1 VWHYFNGVLIFNKKT
16 IVKLGGDTNMKRN
29 FLLAIA
35 VTALMVTSTIA
46 QAADVT
52 FGGEFRPRINLD
64 QDSSNNTN
72 TTTIFDTRV
81 RLNAKAKVNANTE
94 VFMQLQSIGE
104 WGVDAGATTDQRG
117 TRQSNGGG
125 ADQANDSLSDVGFHQ
140 AFITFKNF
148 AGMSADA
155 KIGRQEIIFDGHR
168 LFGNTL
174 WTQGAQSHD
183 AIRLTH
189 TGGNHT
195 VNYAWI
201 TANEV
206 TATTNALGDSSSQVH
221 VLHTKTQGVL
231 GGALSGLFTY
241 TADGQTAGAN
251 SVASS
256 MGDTM
261 NWYTVGARQAGKLAG
276 LDYRV
281 EYYHQFGD
289 AGTIASQSGYGITG
303 ANDSG
308 DSADRDAY
316 MIGARLGKTFANK
329 AGITLWYDYLS
340 GVDDDDQADGDWGA
354 FDTMY
359 DTGHKY
365 YGYMDMYLN
374 RTGAHTNFYGLQD
387 FAIKAKMPI
396 NEATTLKADFHHF
409 RTATN
414 LEDGDATS
422 LMASRADAP
431 GEVNSQMDSDLGS
444 EVDITVVHKYDAN
457 TVVTLGLSRYLTTQ
471 TFSQVNGFGNA
482 GSNANDNANW
492 AYLMVHTK
500 F

>member
-1 VWHYFNGVLIFNKKT
+1 
-16 IVKLGGDTNMKRN
+16 MKRN

-46 QAADVT
+46 QAADIK
-52 FGGEFRPRINLD
+52 FGGEFRPRLNLD
-64 QDSSNNTN
+64 QGSTADTN
-72 TTTIFDTRV
+72 GSLLWDTRV
-81 RLNAKAKVNANTE
+81 RLNATANVNANTE
-94 VFMQLQSIGE
+94 VFMQLQSVGE
-104 WGVDAGATTDQRG
+104 WGVDTADSG

-125 ADQANDSLSDVGFHQ
+125 GTQANDILSDVGFHQ

-148 AGMSADA
+148 AGQAVDA
-155 KIGRQEIIFDGHR
+155 KVGRQEIIFDGHR

-195 VNYAWI
+195 INYAWI
-201 TANEV
+201 TANEI
-206 TATTNALGDSSSQVH
+206 TGTTNALGDSTSQVH

-231 GGALSGLFTY
+231 GGALSGYLTY
-241 TADGQTAGAN
+241 SRDSQAAGAN

-256 MGDTM
+256 FEDTM
-261 NWYTVGARQAGKLAG
+261 DWFTVGARQAGKLGG

-289 AGTIASQSGYGITG
+289 AGTIASASGYGITG
-303 ANDSG
+303 ASDTG
-308 DSADRDAY
+308 DSVDRDANLVG
-316 MIGARLGKTFANK
+316 IRLGKTFANK
-329 AGITLWYDYLS
+329 ASVTLWYDRLS

-365 YGYMDMYLN
+365 YGYQDMYLN
-374 RTGAHTNFYGLQD
+374 RAGTNTNYYGLQD
-387 FAIKAKMPI
+387 IALKTKMPI
-396 NEATTLKADFHHF
+396 SESTTLKADLHHF
-409 RTATN
+409 RTATD
-414 LEDGDATS
+414 LTGSDADGII
-422 LMASRADAP
+422 ASRADGA
-431 GEVNSQMDSDLGS
+431 GQVNGAMDNDLGT

-457 TVVTLGLSRYLTTQ
+457 TVVSLGLSRYLTTQ

-482 GSNANDNANW
+482 GSNANDDANW
-492 AYLMVHTK
+492 AYLMAHTK

>member
-1 VWHYFNGVLIFNKKT
+1 
-16 IVKLGGDTNMKRN
+16 MKRN

-35 VTALMVTSTIA
+35 VTALMVTSSIA

-52 FGGEFRPRINLD
+52 FGGEFRPRLNVD
-64 QDSSNNTN
+64 QDSTTDTN
-72 TTTIFDTRV
+72 TTTLVDTRV
-81 RLNAKAKVNANTE
+81 RLNATAKVNANTE
-94 VFMQLQSIGE
+94 VFMQLQSVGE
-104 WGVDAGATTDQRG
+104 WGTDSADSNYG

-125 ADQANDSLSDVGFHQ
+125 GDQANDVLSDVGFHQ
-140 AFITFKNF
+140 AFITFKNV
-148 AGMSADA
+148 AGQSFDA
-155 KIGRQEIIFDGHR
+155 KIGRQEIIWDGHR
-168 LFGNTL
+168 IFGNTL

-189 TGGNHT
+189 NGGNHT
-195 VNYAWI
+195 INYAYI
-201 TANEV
+201 IANDV
-206 TATTNALGDSSSQVH
+206 AGGQTTLEDASSQVH
-221 VLHTKTQGVL
+221 ALHSKTQGVL

-241 TADGQTAGAN
+241 TRDGQTAGAN

-329 AGITLWYDYLS
+329 AGVTLWYDYLS

-365 YGYMDMYLN
+365 YGYMDMYLS

-414 LEDGDATS
+414 LEDGDATA
-422 LMASRADAP
+422 LIAATTDGP
-431 GEVNSQMDSDLGS
+431 TQVNSAMDSDLGS

-457 TVVTLGLSRYLTTQ
+457 TVVSLGLSRYLTTQ
-471 TFSQVNGFGNA
+471 TFSQVNGFGSA
-482 GSNANDNANW
+482 GSNANDDANW

>member
-1 VWHYFNGVLIFNKKT
+1 
-16 IVKLGGDTNMKRN
+16 MKRN

-52 FGGEFRPRINLD
+52 FGGEFRPRVNLD
-64 QDSSNNTN
+64 QDSTDNTN

-104 WGVDAGATTDQRG
+104 WGTNDGVNG

-125 ADQANDSLSDVGFHQ
+125 GMEANDVLSDVGFHQ
-140 AFITFKNF
+140 AFITFKNV
-148 AGMSADA
+148 AGQAFDA
-155 KIGRQEIIFDGHR
+155 KIGRQEIIWDGHR
-168 LFGNTL
+168 IFGNTL

-189 TGGNHT
+189 NGGNHT
-195 VNYAWI
+195 INYAYI
-201 TANEV
+201 IANEV
-206 TATTNALGDSSSQVH
+206 TGGGATGGTRTLEDQSSQVH
-221 VLHTKTQGVL
+221 ALHSKTQGVL

-241 TADGQTAGAN
+241 TRDSSAN
-251 SVASS
+251 ATFE
-256 MGDTM
+256 DTM
-261 NWYTVGARQAGKLAG
+261 DWFTVGARQAGKLATI
-276 LDYRV
+276 DYRV

-289 AGTIASQSGYGITG
+289 AGVTANNSGYGISG
-303 ANDSG
+303 ASG
-308 DSADRDAY
+308 DGDSVDRNAY
-316 MIGARLGKTFANK
+316 MVGARLGKTFANK

-365 YGYMDMYLN
+365 YGYMDMYLH
-374 RTGAHTNFYGLQD
+374 RAGANTNFYGLQD
-387 FAIKAKMPI
+387 IALKTKMPI

-409 RTATN
+409 RTATDIN
-414 LEDGDATS
+414 VDANK
-422 LMASRADAP
+422 LIASRADAA
-431 GEVNSQMDSDLGS
+431 GQVNSAMDNDLGS

>member
-1 VWHYFNGVLIFNKKT
+1 
-16 IVKLGGDTNMKRN
+16 
-29 FLLAIA
+29 
-35 VTALMVTSTIA
+35 VTS
-46 QAADVT
+46 
-52 FGGEFRPRINLD
+52 L
-64 QDSSNNTN
+64 
-72 TTTIFDTRV
+72 
-81 RLNAKAKVNANTE
+81 
-94 VFMQLQSIGE
+94 
-104 WGVDAGATTDQRG
+104 
-117 TRQSNGGG
+117 
-125 ADQANDSLSDVGFHQ
+125 
-140 AFITFKNF
+140 
-148 AGMSADA
+148 
-155 KIGRQEIIFDGHR
+155 
-168 LFGNTL
+168 
-174 WTQGAQSHD
+174 
-183 AIRLTH
+183 
-189 TGGNHT
+189 
-195 VNYAWI
+195 
-201 TANEV
+201 
-206 TATTNALGDSSSQVH
+206 
-221 VLHTKTQGVL
+221 
-231 GGALSGLFTY
+231 
-241 TADGQTAGAN
+241 
-251 SVASS
+251 ASS
-256 MGDTM
+256 FEDTM
-261 NWYTVGARQAGKLAG
+261 NWFTVGARQAGKLAS

-289 AGTIASQSGYGITG
+289 AGVTANNSGYGITG
-303 ANDSG
+303 ASSTG
-308 DSADRDAY
+308 DSVDRDAY
-316 MIGARLGKTFANK
+316 MVGARIGKTFANK
-329 AGITLWYDYLS
+329 AGITFWYDYLS

-457 TVVTLGLSRYLTTQ
+457 TVISLGLSRYLTTQ